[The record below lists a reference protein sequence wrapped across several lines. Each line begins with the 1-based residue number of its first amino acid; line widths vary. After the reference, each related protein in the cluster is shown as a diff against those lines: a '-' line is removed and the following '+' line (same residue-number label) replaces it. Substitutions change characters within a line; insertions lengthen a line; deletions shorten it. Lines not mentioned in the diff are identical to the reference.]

1 MTDIIEKK
9 RPFTHGVREV
19 RSSLTAAAVY
29 AEEVL
34 TVGYTVVGNVLTPE
48 EVAVAKDKI
57 NAAYDVQCEEVGG
70 VEAIESISDADVAR
84 CLLSY
89 DDFFVDVAANAQVL
103 EIVRELIGEHV
114 IVVAQNG
121 IINRPTEGLL
131 PVAWHRDLNYQHFV
145 SSRPLAISALY
156 CIDEFT
162 VATGGTC
169 VLPASHKVEAFPSP
183 ELVERLETTIE
194 AAPGSVLIFDAMLF
208 HRAGDNRSGRD
219 RLAVNHIYG
228 VPALAQQISL
238 PSALGGRFADD
249 PALSTLLGYKYAP
262 RASAYEWRRERI
274 DRIPA
279 Q

>member
-1 MTDIIEKK
+1 MPEMIEKK

-19 RSSLTAAAVY
+19 RSSPTAAAAY

-34 TVGYTVVGNVLTPE
+34 TVGYTVVGDVLTPE

-57 NAAYDVQCEEVGG
+57 NAVYDRQCEELGG
-70 VEAIESISDADVAR
+70 VAAIESISDADVAR

-89 DDFFVDVAANAQVL
+89 DDFFVGVAANPTVL
-103 EIVRELIGEHV
+103 EIVRELLGEHV
-114 IVVAQNG
+114 VVVAQNG
-121 IINRPTEGLL
+121 IINRPTEDLL

-162 VATGGTC
+162 ATTGGTC

-183 ELVERLETTIE
+183 EVVERLETTVE
-194 AAPGSVLIFDAMLF
+194 AAPGAVLIFDAMLF

-228 VPALAQQISL
+228 VPALSQQISL

-249 PALSTLLGYKYAP
+249 PELSTLLGYTFGP
-262 RASAYEWRRERI
+262 RPSALEWRRERI
-274 DRIPA
+274 DGTR
-279 Q
+279 